1 MFVAC
6 VYLMVLVDLLSILY
20 FTGEKLFFKFVELI
34 DLVVMIALFNMR
46 GNNSVNTIML
56 SLKLW
61 FILFKKY

>member
-46 GNNSVNTIML
+46 GNNPVNTIML